1 MRNATGQ
8 NEDGGESKIDIEP
21 ERSKR
26 MVALAFS
33 FEQDGYDDGGG
44 PNRASQGGIYHVKH
58 DEEEEKRQTY
68 REQAA
73 VDGQIGFCLLPI
85 GGSLRDLE
93 RVEGDGSGSGG
104 AAAFGAPA
112 LRQDGRDKD
121 ERGEH
126 DQVGRQHFAHEVA
139 RLQAPR
145 LGFDDVRR
153 IAPARGKSAEVARH

>member
-44 PNRASQGGIYHVKH
+44 PNRDSQGWIYHVKH

-85 GGSLRDLE
+85 GGGLGDLE
-93 RVEGDGSGSGG
+93 CVEGDRGYASG
-104 AAAFGAPA
+104 AAALGDSA
-112 LRQDGRDKD
+112 LGKDGRGKD

-126 DQVGRQHFAHEVA
+126 DEVSRQHFAHEIA
-139 RLQAPR
+139 R
-145 LGFDDVRR
+145 
-153 IAPARGKSAEVARH
+153 